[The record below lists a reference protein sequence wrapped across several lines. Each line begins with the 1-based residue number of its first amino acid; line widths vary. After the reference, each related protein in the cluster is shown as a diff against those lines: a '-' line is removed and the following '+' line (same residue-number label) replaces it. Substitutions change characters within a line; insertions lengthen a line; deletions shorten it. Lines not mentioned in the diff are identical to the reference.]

1 MNTKYFLSLLL
12 FMPVLSIGQELPD
25 EDWLCI
31 TKNPFHVN
39 SAEESF
45 EIHNAPSYIF
55 NPSRGIREFDNEQ
68 FNVTNCRENALTTSY
83 ICFSTELPD
92 IQQLFHIN
100 VTART
105 FNYVRSIM
113 SNLGGNSVVTLLG
126 TCNKI

>member
-1 MNTKYFLSLLL
+1 MNTIYFLSLLL

-25 EDWLCI
+25 QDWLCI
-31 TKNPFHVN
+31 TKNPFQVN

-45 EIHNAPSYIF
+45 QIYNAPSYIF
-55 NPSRGIREFDNEQ
+55 NPSKGIREFDREQ
-68 FNVTNCRENALTTSY
+68 FNVTNCKENALTTSY
-83 ICFSTELPD
+83 NCFDTELPD
-92 IQQLFHIN
+92 IQHLFHIN
-100 VTART
+100 VTAGT